1 MKAEDLVVLDDKT
14 ALVEAA
20 AERIAAA
27 LENVGERGA
36 VCLTGGSTILPVYR
50 RLAEAPYRARI
61 PVARL
66 HWFFGD
72 ERFVPADDSRSN
84 ARQARETLLEPLGVP
99 AERIHAVPTDV
110 KSLEAAAKAYQ
121 DDLVRFY
128 ASRHGGSAGACARA
142 LDPQKPLFDLVLMGL
157 GGDGHTASL
166 FPGKPAVE
174 VTDRLVVGVP
184 EAGLAPFVPR
194 VSLTLPALAST
205 KAMLFVVSGADKRDP
220 LARILAG
227 EDLPAGRAH
236 ANGAFTV
243 LADRAAAPDPPPAS
257 KDLS

>member
-27 LENVGERGA
+27 LEWVGERGA
-36 VCLTGGSTILPVYR
+36 VCLTGGSTVVPVYR

-84 ARQARETLLEPLGVP
+84 ARQARESLLEPLGVP
-99 AERIHAVPTDV
+99 AERIHAISTDLQ
-110 KSLEAAAKAYQ
+110 SPEAAASAYQ
-121 DDLVRFY
+121 DELVRFH
-128 ASRHGGSAGACARA
+128 ASRHGASAGACAIE
-142 LDPQKPLFDLVLMGL
+142 PEKPLFDLVLMGL

-243 LADRAAAPDPPPAS
+243 LADRAAVPDPLPAS